1 MINSFSI
8 ETIENWKRE
17 KNIPLTSNNG
27 NIINRNYVTHWK
39 QYLMEQSDPTPV
51 IPVRWKDLAKQGY
64 EQTPGSKPLEK
75 SVTLYDANI
84 TAVGNTVTA
93 ADMTVQKLLRDRK
106 IFAWSQQGHIV
117 HRELDNGNIES
128 KYLSNTPL

>member
-1 MINSFSI
+1 MDRNYL
-8 ETIENWKRE
+8 TLWKRY
-17 KNIPLTSNNG
+17 LT
-27 NIINRNYVTHWK
+27 
-39 QYLMEQSDPTPV
+39 EQTDPSQPAV
-51 IPVRWKDLAKQGY
+51 PVRWKDLAKQGY
-64 EQTPGSKPLEK
+64 EQALGAKPFEK

-84 TAVGNTVTA
+84 TAVGSNVTA

-117 HRELDNGNIES
+117 HRKLDNGNIES